1 MAGLPP
7 LVGRFLLQRQRG
19 DDGPPQLVDPFTGLA
34 ALIDDR
40 LDIGGD
46 SLVEGVNDL
55 GLTLGVGHQILL
67 ELGDDAVELGHQG
80 AQGTPG
86 HLHAGIECL
95 GIEPVALG
103 LIDEGRQLLS
113 QPGPARENGGVVFL
127 TQQAVERGD
136 QGVEVGAVA
145 QQMDKTGQIGLLVIA
160 CLVHHLGLVGL
171 DFYREG
177 GVDLAVGQGLLHQQ
191 QVRIGLVE
199 QGG

>member
-1 MAGLPP
+1 MTPLNWVIRGAG
-7 LVGRFLLQRQRG
+7 
-19 DDGPPQLVDPFTGLA
+19 A
-34 ALIDDR
+34 
-40 LDIGGD
+40 
-46 SLVEGVNDL
+46 
-55 GLTLGVGHQILL
+55 
-67 ELGDDAVELGHQG
+67 
-80 AQGTPG
+80 PG

-113 QPGPARENGGVVFL
+113 QPCPARENGGVIFL

-145 QQMDKTGQIGLLVIA
+145 QQMDKTGQVGLLVIA